1 MSGTSEG
8 ELESTVI
15 EGEDLRGDQPYLPAP
30 IPRTSLPVRFS
41 DPNNPNSE
49 RIVAEVEPDELFVR
63 TGTSVTETTNL
74 IQNVSITLEEADRLV
89 GRTQNILDQTIYE
102 NNMDGEDQGL
112 PLLNVMS
119 LGQQISDGT
128 VGATTSNENNNQ
140 GTSQNITVDDS
151 LGSEAISLE
160 AALRLLP
167 TSFNGENQEEM
178 EIFLEKC
185 EFALACTNR
194 KVQTRLL
201 QGITVRLTGKARQA
215 IKFRT
220 FNSWTALRDTLK
232 AALEPQRTTT
242 HLFLELY
249 STKQKQGEDVLTYSS
264 RIEKLQ
270 NLIIEQET
278 SGKTVEVAKALEASF
293 KQQAVQVF
301 IEGLG
306 PLKDFI
312 KARNPATLEKAIQAS
327 REEERVR
334 RSAEESRKLYTL
346 PKKVE
351 GTKAKVCF
359 HCGKPGHWAKDCRSL
374 DKEPKENPTGSTKP
388 SSVRTITCKYC
399 RKPGHTKEE
408 CRKLKYVQAKRNN
421 PGTSESSNQNS
432 GNETPST
439 SNGKRSAGSL
449 KTAAITF
456 QSSS

>member
-1 MSGTSEG
+1 M
-8 ELESTVI
+8 
-15 EGEDLRGDQPYLPAP
+15 
-30 IPRTSLPVRFS
+30 
-41 DPNNPNSE
+41 
-49 RIVAEVEPDELFVR
+49 
-63 TGTSVTETTNL
+63 
-74 IQNVSITLEEADRLV
+74 
-89 GRTQNILDQTIYE
+89 
-102 NNMDGEDQGL
+102 
-112 PLLNVMS
+112 
-119 LGQQISDGT
+119 
-128 VGATTSNENNNQ
+128 
-140 GTSQNITVDDS
+140 
-151 LGSEAISLE
+151 
-160 AALRLLP
+160 
-167 TSFNGENQEEM
+167 
-178 EIFLEKC
+178 
-185 EFALACTNR
+185 
-194 KVQTRLL
+194 
-201 QGITVRLTGKARQA
+201 RLTRNSRQA

>member
-1 MSGTSEG
+1 MSGTSES
-8 ELESTVI
+8 ELASPVT
-15 EGEDLRGDQPYLPAP
+15 EGEDLGGNQSNLPAP
-30 IPRTSLPVRFS
+30 IPRTSLTVRFS
-41 DPNNPNSE
+41 DPNNPDSE
-49 RIVAEVEPDELFVR
+49 RIVDEVEPDDLFVR
-63 TGTSVTETTNL
+63 TGTSVIEITNL
-74 IQNVSITLEEADRLV
+74 IQNVSTALEGTDQFV
-89 GRTQNILDQTIYE
+89 GRAQNILDRTFYE
-102 NNMDGEDQGL
+102 NDMDAEAQSQ
-112 PLLNVMS
+112 LLNVMQ
-119 LGQQISDGT
+119 LGPQIPEGT
-128 VGATTSNENNNQ
+128 VRPNTSNEDHFQ
-140 GTSQNITVDDS
+140 GVSQNISVEDS

-167 TSFNGENQEEM
+167 GSFNGENQEEM

-220 FNSWTALRDTLK
+220 FDSWTALRDTLK

-249 STKQKQGEDVLTYSS
+249 STKQKLGEDVLTYSS

-278 SGKTVEVAKALEASF
+278 SGKTLEVAKALEASF

-312 KARNPATLEKAIQAS
+312 KARNPTTLEKAIQAS

-334 RSAEESRKLYTL
+334 RSAEETKKLYTL

-359 HCGKPGHWAKDCRSL
+359 HCGKSGHWAKDCRSL
-374 DKEPKENPTGSTKP
+374 DKEPKVNPTGSTKP
-388 SSVRTITCKYC
+388 SSVRTITCQYC

-408 CRKLKYVQAKRNN
+408 CRKLKYVQGKRNN
-421 PGTSESSNQNS
+421 PSTSESRNQNS

-439 SNGKRSAGSL
+439 SNGGRSAGSL
-449 KTAAITF
+449 KTAVIKF
-456 QSSS
+456 PSSS

>member
-1 MSGTSEG
+1 M
-8 ELESTVI
+8 
-15 EGEDLRGDQPYLPAP
+15 D
-30 IPRTSLPVRFS
+30 
-41 DPNNPNSE
+41 
-49 RIVAEVEPDELFVR
+49 AEAQ
-63 TGTSVTETTNL
+63 S
-74 IQNVSITLEEADRLV
+74 Q
-89 GRTQNILDQTIYE
+89 
-102 NNMDGEDQGL
+102 
-112 PLLNVMS
+112 LLNMIP
-119 LGQQISDGT
+119 LGPQIPGET
-128 VGATTSNENNNQ
+128 VRPNTSNEDHFQ
-140 GTSQNITVDDS
+140 GVSQNISVEDS

-167 TSFNGENQEEM
+167 SSFNGENQEEM

-220 FNSWTALRDTLK
+220 FNSWTELRDTLK

-249 STKQKQGEDVLTYSS
+249 STKQKTGEDVLTYSS

-278 SGKTVEVAKALEASF
+278 SGKTLEVAKALEASF

-312 KARNPATLEKAIQAS
+312 KARNPTTLEKAIQAS

-334 RSAEESRKLYTL
+334 RSAEETKKLYTL

-359 HCGKPGHWAKDCRSL
+359 HCGKSGHWAKDCRSL
-374 DKEPKENPTGSTKP
+374 DKEPKVNPTGSTKP
-388 SSVRTITCKYC
+388 SSVRTITCQYC

-408 CRKLKYVQAKRNN
+408 CRKLKYVQGKRNN
-421 PGTSESSNQNS
+421 PSNQNS

-439 SNGKRSAGSL
+439 SNGGRSAGSL
-449 KTAAITF
+449 KTAVIKF
-456 QSSS
+456 PSSS